1 MFIKRRDLEL
11 GECGRSLRSLAS
23 PVLRAFGAPSS
34 DILLYPMLGIK
45 SRGGK
50 KESTEGL
57 GFEPAIYD
65 IVSGRAHHYTNGAG
79 RKLAALLPF

>member
-1 MFIKRRDLEL
+1 MDL

-34 DILLYPMLGIK
+34 DNLLYPMLGIK

-50 KESTEGL
+50 KNNTWNARDSNQR
-57 GFEPAIYD
+57 
-65 IVSGRAHHYTNGAG
+65 S
-79 RKLAALLPF
+79 LA